1 MEDPTPLFQASICVD
16 EWGLPSQVAT
26 ELIGLFL
33 ETAQAFL
40 TFVHPTTFI
49 RRFMR
54 QVGEKQKLIEP
65 EAVSNDEAFMIYS
78 MLAVATRFSK
88 SSYFDNVPPAS
99 RDDILTRR
107 ASALK
112 DSILKNIQE
121 PSLDFVEACVILAF
135 HHLSAGRIG
144 PGSVLISVCIRFA
157 YDLSLDVIDDD
168 GNLFT
173 VVDGC
178 AEKRVE
184 DNSESWL
191 KKEECRRLWWSIWE
205 LDIFISTL
213 SIHPYGIARGE
224 IKVLLPAPNDNWLR
238 GVPTQS
244 AFIHHHCESTWK
256 SLINCPNQSAR
267 SWFLVANHIKSDII
281 LHARRLS
288 GTSAA
293 SKQMLEMNLCNFKL
307 SLPSDFQLRSL
318 YFTDDNQ
325 EQNNW
330 IVAIHLI
337 IATCETILERSS
349 CHREDDYN
357 LTWNPTTQGNALF
370 SKRITSYIYQVG
382 QVWTAEFIRYCHPF
396 ISCAVMVPSCTDVY
410 DSELAIQ
417 GREVARL
424 IMTHIAQYWGLGSTM
439 LRLLSF
445 IEQGVDTEIDPP
457 ARKERQALLKQYSVL
472 LPSMSRRKV
481 SHDGRPEKLPDQDPV
496 IQLSTTGSATTSH
509 QVFNDDGI
517 TAVPQAQNAMDS
529 QTDLTSMHPL
539 GCHLDIVPATCDL
552 AGQVFL

>member
-1 MEDPTPLFQASICVD
+1 
-16 EWGLPSQVAT
+16 
-26 ELIGLFL
+26 
-33 ETAQAFL
+33 
-40 TFVHPTTFI
+40 
-49 RRFMR
+49 MR

-65 EAVSNDEAFMIYS
+65 EAVSEDEAFMIYS

-88 SSYFDNVPPAS
+88 SSHFDNVHPSS
-99 RDDILTRR
+99 RDDMLTRR

-144 PGSVLISVCIRFA
+144 HGSVLISVCIRFA

-168 GNLFT
+168 GNVFM
-173 VVDGC
+173 VVDGRV
-178 AEKRVE
+178 EKRVE
-184 DNSESWL
+184 DNSDSWL

-244 AFIHHHCESTWK
+244 AFIHHQRESTWK

-293 SKQMLEMNLCNFKL
+293 SKQILEMSLCNFKL
-307 SLPSDFQLRSL
+307 SLPADFQLRSL

-330 IVAIHLI
+330 IIATHLI
-337 IATCETILERSS
+337 IAT
-349 CHREDDYN
+349 Y
-357 LTWNPTTQGNALF
+357 A
-370 SKRITSYIYQVG
+370 
-382 QVWTAEFIRYCHPF
+382 
-396 ISCAVMVPSCTDVY
+396 
-410 DSELAIQ
+410 
-417 GREVARL
+417 
-424 IMTHIAQYWGLGSTM
+424 
-439 LRLLSF
+439 
-445 IEQGVDTEIDPP
+445 
-457 ARKERQALLKQYSVL
+457 
-472 LPSMSRRKV
+472 
-481 SHDGRPEKLPDQDPV
+481 
-496 IQLSTTGSATTSH
+496 
-509 QVFNDDGI
+509 
-517 TAVPQAQNAMDS
+517 
-529 QTDLTSMHPL
+529 HPL
-539 GCHLDIVPATCDL
+539 C
-552 AGQVFL
+552 